1 MRKDVQNFIDRV
13 FTRNFRFLDVNLKC
27 ADLENITLLY
37 VHKELCFNGESKRRG
52 FYFLP
57 NYNSKSKVG
66 EYLVSN
72 WKRKKK
78 QIKRMYVKILKKHK
92 CRDLRF
98 CKINPKYCEN
108 ALAAMREVDSELG
121 KMYKQHLAETN
132 LNKVNEDFV

>member
-13 FTRNFRFLDVNLKC
+13 FTRNFRFLDVNIKC
-27 ADLENITLLY
+27 ADLENITLIY
-37 VHKELCFNGESKRRG
+37 VHKELCFNGESKKRG

-57 NYNSKSKVG
+57 NYKSKSS
-66 EYLVSN
+66 EYLMEI

-78 QIKRMYVKILKKHK
+78 QMKKMYVKILRKHK
-92 CRDLRF
+92 CRDVRF
-98 CKINPKYCEN
+98 CKLNPKYCEN
-108 ALAAMREVDSELG
+108 SLTAMKEVDNMLG

>member
-27 ADLENITLLY
+27 VDFENITLLY
-37 VHKELCFNGESKRRG
+37 VHKELFFNGESKRRG

-57 NYNSKSKVG
+57 NYNSKSGK
-66 EYLVSN
+66 YLMDI

-78 QIKRMYVKILKKHK
+78 SIKKMYVKILKKHK
-92 CRDLRF
+92 CRDVRF
-98 CKINPKYCEN
+98 CKLNPKYCEN
-108 ALAAMREVDSELG
+108 SLAAMTEVDNMLG

>member
-27 ADLENITLLY
+27 ADLENITLIY
-37 VHKELCFNGESKRRG
+37 VHKELCFNGESKKRG
-52 FYFLP
+52 FYFIP
-57 NYNSKSKVG
+57 NYSTKSS
-66 EYLVSN
+66 EYLMKI

-78 QIKRMYVKILKKHK
+78 QMKKMYVKILRKHK
-92 CRDLRF
+92 CRDVRF
-98 CKINPKYCEN
+98 CKLNPKYCEN
-108 ALAAMREVDSELG
+108 SLAAMKEVDNMLG

>member
-27 ADLENITLLY
+27 ADLENITLIY
-37 VHKELCFNGESKRRG
+37 VHKELCFNDESKKRG

-57 NYNSKSKVG
+57 NYNSKSS
-66 EYLVSN
+66 EYLMKI

-78 QIKRMYVKILKKHK
+78 QMKKMYVKILRKHK
-92 CRDLRF
+92 CRDVRF
-98 CKINPKYCEN
+98 CKLNPKYCEN
-108 ALAAMREVDSELG
+108 SLSAMKEVDNMLG

>member
-37 VHKELCFNGESKRRG
+37 IHKDLCFNGESKIRG

-57 NYNSKSKVG
+57 NHNSKSG
-66 EYLVSN
+66 EYLIST

-78 QIKRMYVKILKKHK
+78 QIKKMYVKILKKHK
-92 CRDLRF
+92 CRDVRF
-98 CKINPKYCEN
+98 CKLNPKYCEN
-108 ALAAMREVDSELG
+108 SLAAMKEVDSVLG